1 MSDDCGVSDYSH
13 GPCWLPKNHA
23 SQQHETRGGSKF
35 PRLDPILAKA
45 EGWGPPGGSAG
56 GSEDLAALM
65 SAWHVD
71 LPISLVENGPEWD
84 EMKAYMLVQGLV
96 EGVSD
101 DVLGPEAL
109 MTTTAKGRRLW
120 ALLEIARRLETG
132 KS

>member
-1 MSDDCGVSDYSH
+1 MSDECGVVSA
-13 GPCWLPKNHA
+13 GTKECWLPKGHVG
-23 SQQHETRGGSKF
+23 SHESRAGYKF
-35 PRLDPILAKA
+35 SRLDPHLARS
-45 EGWGPPGGSAG
+45 EGWVPPVERG

-71 LPISLVENGPEWD
+71 LPISLVANGPEWD

-132 KS
+132 K